1 MKLVVDVYR
10 IHRLSFHGQYAR
22 TVCAVLCINTADIA
36 LWFMAFELLASAVCG
51 ILWFTDCCGV
61 SLHLH
66 D

>member
-1 MKLVVDVYR
+1 MKLVMDVYR

-22 TVCAVLCINTADIA
+22 AVLCINTADIA